1 MINFVN
7 LKRTSRTFQK
17 RPDTTIGQWVCC
29 RRRGRWFKET
39 SISDTA
45 EIATVCN
52 HLMAQW
58 IDPVPSMEGNT
69 NGILMVIGTE
79 ANHWLQPHG
88 GWCWHFHPIST
99 AYRHQRKRNFET
111 CLQGE
116 KNREEK
122 PESQS
127 PFLINR
133 RAAAEILHQHTPRQ
147 TTLRHTRQPHTL
159 WWTGTHINISA
170 AQKLHFL
177 PSFTSC
183 ILNIIFQ
190 RKSLNVSSLLATER
204 SYLDYRLQAI
214 TKNWILSLIAVLCS
228 ESAKKPK
235 DVNEDIM
242 MMRNDTCGRHFSHVV
257 KSLN

>member
-1 MINFVN
+1 MS
-7 LKRTSRTFQK
+7 LL
-17 RPDTTIGQWVCC
+17 DTEGVDL
-29 RRRGRWFKET
+29 RGSWRG
-39 SISDTA
+39 IDICDTG
-45 EIATVCN
+45 EIAGACN
-52 HLMAQW
+52 HLMTQW
-58 IDPVPSMEGNT
+58 IDPVPSVERNT

-116 KNREEK
+116 KQEEK
-122 PESQS
+122 PRGETRESVQS

-133 RAAAEILHQHTPRQ
+133 RAASYLQTDAKKLHSNAHSA
-147 TTLRHTRQPHTL
+147 TTHTL
-159 WWTGTHINISA
+159 WLTGTHINISA

-190 RKSLNVSSLLATER
+190 RKSLNVSSLLGTER
-204 SYLDYRLQAI
+204 SYLDYHLQAI
-214 TKNWILSLIAVLCS
+214 SKNWILSLIGVMC
-228 ESAKKPK
+228 
-235 DVNEDIM
+235 
-242 MMRNDTCGRHFSHVV
+242 
-257 KSLN
+257 